1 MSYFRK
7 MLGLGA
13 LLMVMSLVAFVPL
26 ALAYDTINSETVN
39 QPGAYVGMFQTTPT
53 GTVTIEATGE
63 ATTTTPAATVE
74 ATATSAATV
83 EPLATTEP
91 LTAATAT
98 VDAAGAAQATAT
110 PATTLP
116 ATGGEFTPWPMIALL
131 VVGGLILF
139 SGLGLALSR
148 RSH

>member
-1 MSYFRK
+1 MSYVRK
-7 MLGLGA
+7 MLGLGV
-13 LLMVMSLVAFVPL
+13 LLLLISLAVFVPL
-26 ALAYDTINSETVN
+26 ALAYDTNNLETVN

-53 GTVTIEATGE
+53 GTVTIEATD
-63 ATTTTPAATVE
+63 E
-74 ATATSAATV
+74 ATATTEPAATTEVTATV
-83 EPLATTEP
+83 EPLATTEA
-91 LTAATAT
+91 LTTAT
-98 VDAAGAAQATAT
+98 VEAGAAQATAT

-131 VVGGLILF
+131 VVGGLILL